1 MISKILNQVK
11 LSKGN
16 IRVNIQKNEGE
27 ELNKILEKLAHYI
40 YTKHDGYCENL
51 ATYMQDGNLWTMPS
65 YSHNVTLT
73 AVDCIG
79 DFFGKEPLENG
90 KGYYQEV
97 ELEKYVLKLKKHFI
111 NQVRKPV
118 IPAWEIRVFEKNEYL
133 FVSPP
138 EFNRNYEAPLL
149 EEDIPVYQED
159 PSEYEFLSR
168 KLESLR
174 TQATEAL
181 IDEDY
186 DNYDFIDEQIKEIEQ
201 KINKIREEMWK
212 EHSGENSLRSV
223 CLQKTTIL
231 TFSGDFVIIEL

>member
-27 ELNKILEKLAHYI
+27 ELKKILEKLAHYI

-79 DFFGKEPLENG
+79 DFFGKEPLERG
-90 KGYYQEV
+90 KGYFQEV
-97 ELEKYVLKLKKHFI
+97 ELEKYVLQLKKHFLRQCKI
-111 NQVRKPV
+111 RTPV
-118 IPAWEIRVFEKNEYL
+118 VPAWEIRVFEKKEHL
-133 FVSPP
+133 FVSPQ
-138 EFNRNYEAPLL
+138 ELNRNYDTPLL
-149 EEDIPVYQED
+149 EEETPVYQED
-159 PSEYEFLSR
+159 LSDPEDFSEYESLSR
-168 KLESLR
+168 KLEDLR

-181 IDEDY
+181 IEEDY
-186 DNYDFIDEQIKEIEQ
+186 DSFDFLDEKVKEIEQ
-201 KINKIREEMWK
+201 KISKIREEM
-212 EHSGENSLRSV
+212 
-223 CLQKTTIL
+223 
-231 TFSGDFVIIEL
+231 